1 MNKVIVFK
9 LVRDTYR
16 GLTTLGT
23 ITCPDG
29 TVLQTLEDCV
39 RGWGIKDKGNTAI
52 PVTTGEARYRLKVT
66 PSQRFGKPMV
76 IVFNQNDL
84 TIKSNGIGF
93 AGIRMHGG
101 NTDKDVQGCIAI
113 GSSRVNQTYIKNSAY
128 EIVQAQVEKALKD
141 GDIPVLE
148 ITNLGQLE

>member
-1 MNKVIVFK
+1 MNKIVKFRIE
-9 LVRDTYR
+9 RDTYR

-52 PVTTGEARYRLKVT
+52 PVTTGEAVYRLGVT
-66 PSQRFGKPMV
+66 MSSRFGKPMV
-76 IVFNQNDL
+76 IVYNQTDL
-84 TIKSNGIGF
+84 SIKSNGITF
-93 AGIRMHGG
+93 SGIRMHGG
-101 NTDKDVQGCIAI
+101 NTDKDVQGCIAVARNRP
-113 GSSRVNQTYIKNSAY
+113 SNQTIQGSAY

-141 GDIPVLE
+141 GDLPVLE
-148 ITNLGQLE
+148 IVNKPQAE